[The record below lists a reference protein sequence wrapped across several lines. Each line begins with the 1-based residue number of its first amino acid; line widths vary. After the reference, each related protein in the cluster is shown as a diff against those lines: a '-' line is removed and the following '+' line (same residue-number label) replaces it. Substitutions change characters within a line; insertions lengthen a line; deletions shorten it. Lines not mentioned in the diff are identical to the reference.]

1 VSPAV
6 PIFDINCG
14 SGAWPFRPTPPA
26 DAPALERLLR
36 AEGITRAC
44 AYPLEAYLWPDP
56 QEANELR
63 LPQLAQSPFF
73 VPSAVLNPTLPGWRK
88 SYTRCRGEWGV
99 PMVRIVPGYHLY
111 ELGHESV
118 DQLAEQLA
126 ADGIALGVYV
136 RAEDKRMQNPIAKV
150 PPTPIDDVV
159 ALARRHPG
167 TRVVV
172 FGFGRLWDR
181 SELVPPAMVKRLSL
195 QPALESRPALPENLW
210 IELSFFEHE
219 SSFANAL
226 KLFPAE
232 RLLFGSHAPLFYPRA
247 NVAKIEYSE
256 APAESKA
263 AAYGANAAALLGVEA
278 WTP

>member
-1 VSPAV
+1 
-6 PIFDINCG
+6 
-14 SGAWPFRPTPPA
+14 
-26 DAPALERLLR
+26 LLR

-63 LPQLAQSPFF
+63 LPQLARSSFF
-73 VPSAVLNPTLPGWRK
+73 LPSAVLNPTLPAWKKG
-88 SYTRCRGEWGV
+88 YLRCREQWDV
-99 PMVRIVPGYHLY
+99 PMVRLMPNYHLY
-111 ELGHESV
+111 DLTHTGV
-118 DQLAEQLA
+118 DALAEQA
-126 ADGIALGVYV
+126 ASDGVVLGVHV

-150 PPTPIDDVV
+150 PPVPIDEVV

-167 TRVVV
+167 LQVVA
-172 FGFGRLWDR
+172 FGFGRLWDKC
-181 SELVPPAMVKRLSL
+181 ELVPPAMVNQLQLRAELEKR
-195 QPALESRPALPENLW
+195 PDLPDNLW

-247 NVAKIEYSE
+247 NVAKIQYSE
-256 APAESKA
+256 APEEAKRA
-263 AAYGANAAALLGVEA
+263 AFKANAEKLLGVKA
-278 WTP
+278 